1 MTARRATPATVP
13 AIIPARMTSS
23 TNSRREPVQERSR
36 RTVRQILNAA
46 EQIIT
51 ETGVDAVTTR
61 NVAERAGVAAP
72 SLYRFFADRDEIL
85 DALLEQMATDLDQH
99 VHAAEAA
106 SAPKTIED
114 LIDLELD
121 AYAGYY
127 QTHPTAAALW
137 FGGRAS
143 PAVIDSIRNRNDA
156 IAARIRAI
164 LTDHQL
170 VKDTTP
176 TAVFD
181 MLVEL
186 GDRVLEA
193 AFREP
198 GPHSHEK
205 LELGK
210 IALTAYLERWATT

>member
-1 MTARRATPATVP
+1 
-13 AIIPARMTSS
+13 MTSS
-23 TNSRREPVQERSR
+23 TKTRREPVQARSR
-36 RTVRQILNAA
+36 RTVRQILDAA

-51 ETGVDAVTTR
+51 EAGVDAVTTR

-72 SLYRFFADRDEIL
+72 SLYRFFADREEIL
-85 DALLEQMATDLDQH
+85 DALLEQLAKDLDEH
-99 VHAAEAA
+99 VQATEAA
-106 SAPKTIED
+106 SKTRTIAD
-114 LIDLELD
+114 VIDLELD

-127 QTHPTAAALW
+127 ETHPIAAALW

-143 PAVIDSIRNRNDA
+143 PAVIESIRNRNDA
-156 IAARIRAI
+156 IAARIRAL

-170 VKDTTP
+170 VEDTTP
-176 TAVFD
+176 PAVFD
-181 MLVEL
+181 VLVEL

-198 GPHSHEK
+198 GPHSHEM

-210 IALTAYLERWATT
+210 VALTAFLERWATI